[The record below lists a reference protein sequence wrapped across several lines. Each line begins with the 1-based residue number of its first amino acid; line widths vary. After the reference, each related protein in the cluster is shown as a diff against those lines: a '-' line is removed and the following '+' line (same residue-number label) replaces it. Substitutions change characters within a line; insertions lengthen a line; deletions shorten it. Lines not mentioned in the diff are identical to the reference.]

1 MQDKTRM
8 LVPTY
13 EITRPSSASSW
24 ADTGDAHAMLHG
36 TTFDLHGYDQAK
48 DTARLNIGYKAFSA
62 PKPWKS

>member
-36 TTFDLHGYDQAK
+36 TMFDLQGYDLAK
-48 DTARLNIGYKAFSA
+48 KTARLNIGGLAFSA
-62 PKPWKS
+62 PKSWKS